1 MTFKPRFSNR
11 FDCLFLSGWGK
22 NYLKFVKGEEEEEEE
37 EEKGSRREGVACW
50 ATGASGMA
58 FVWILERLSCLIR
71 YGLEI
76 RPPRADSG
84 EGSSYKTG

>member
-1 MTFKPRFSNR
+1 MVR
-11 FDCLFLSGWGK
+11 LLIEGLG
-22 NYLKFVKGEEEEEEE
+22 
-37 EEKGSRREGVACW
+37 RRERRGEAGRARR